1 MEQYQLYI
9 GGQWV
14 EAQSGERSESINPYT
29 NEAWASVPVG
39 AEADIDLAVQA
50 ARRAFDE
57 GPWSKMSNSERGRL
71 LIRLAHLIEN
81 NIERL
86 AQIETRD
93 NGKLIRETT
102 AHLKS
107 LVDYYIYFGGMADKI
122 HGDVIPLNKTS
133 VLNYT
138 LREPIGVVGAI
149 TPWNSPLLL
158 TTWKAAPALA
168 AGNVMVIKPSST
180 TPCSILEFA
189 KLVEEA
195 GFPPGVFN
203 VVTGPGSRIGNYLV
217 QHPGVDKISFTGG
230 TDTGRSLA
238 SLAGKH
244 IKRITL
250 ELGGKSPN
258 IVFEDANLDNAVM
271 GVMAGIYAACG
282 QTCSAGSRLLLQRSI
297 YDEFLNKLAERSR
310 QIKLGDPSDWHT
322 EVGPLANRS
331 QLEKVAYY
339 VDIAKQEGAEVLLG
353 GKRPE
358 AAELQQGL
366 FYEPTILTN
375 VTNDM
380 RVAREEIF
388 GPVLSVIPFETE
400 DEAIRIANDS
410 DFGLVAG
417 VWTNHISRG
426 HRMARAIRSGTV
438 WVNTFRNAN
447 YASPFGGYKA
457 SGYGREN
464 GLEVLKDYTQVKS
477 VWVET
482 EEKMRDPFVVG

>member
-1 MEQYQLYI
+1 MKAYKLFI
-9 GGQWV
+9 GGKWV
-14 EAQSGERSESINPYT
+14 EAVSGERAESVNPYT
-29 NEAWASVPVG
+29 NQAWATVPVG
-39 AEADIDLAVQA
+39 GEADVDLAVKA
-50 ARRAFDE
+50 AREAFEE
-57 GPWSKMSNSERGRL
+57 GPWSRMSQSERGRL
-71 LIRLAHLIEN
+71 LLRLAQLIEK
-81 NIERL
+81 NIDEL

-93 NGKLIRETT
+93 NGKLIRETHT
-102 AHLKS
+102 HLKS
-107 LVDYYIYFGGMADKI
+107 LVDYYTYFGGMADKI
-122 HGDVIPLNKTS
+122 HGEVIPLNKTS

-138 LREPIGVVGAI
+138 LREPLGVVAAI

-168 AGNVMVIKPSST
+168 AGNTLVIKPSST

-203 VVTGPGSRIGNYLV
+203 VVTGPGAKIGNYLA
-217 QHPGVDKISFTGG
+217 QHPGVDKLSFTGG
-230 TDTGRSLA
+230 TETGRVLA
-238 SLAGKH
+238 SIAGKH

-258 IVFEDANLDNAVM
+258 IVFEDANLDNAVL

-297 YDEFLNKLAERSR
+297 YDEFLEKLVART
-310 QIKLGDPSDWHT
+310 QKIKLGDPLDWNT

-331 QLEKVAYY
+331 QLEKVDYY
-339 VDIAKQEGAEVLLG
+339 VNIAKEEGAHVLLG
-353 GKRPE
+353 GKQPDDE
-358 AAELQQGL
+358 SLSQGL
-366 FYEPTILTN
+366 FYLPTILTQ

-388 GPVLSVIPFETE
+388 GPVLSVIPFDTE
-400 DEAIRIANDS
+400 EEAVRIANDN

-417 VWTNHISRG
+417 VWTNNISRG
-426 HRMARAIRSGTV
+426 HRMARAIKSGTV
-438 WVNTFRNAN
+438 WINTYRNAN

-464 GLEVLKDYTQVKS
+464 GLEVIKDYTQVKS

>member
-1 MEQYQLYI
+1 
-9 GGQWV
+9 
-14 EAQSGERSESINPYT
+14 
-29 NEAWASVPVG
+29 
-39 AEADIDLAVQA
+39 
-50 ARRAFDE
+50 
-57 GPWSKMSNSERGRL
+57 
-71 LIRLAHLIEN
+71 
-81 NIERL
+81 
-86 AQIETRD
+86 
-93 NGKLIRETT
+93 
-102 AHLKS
+102 
-107 LVDYYIYFGGMADKI
+107 MADKI
-122 HGDVIPLNKTS
+122 HGEVIPLNKTS

-138 LREPIGVVGAI
+138 LREPLGVVAAI

-168 AGNVMVIKPSST
+168 AGNTLVIKPSST

-203 VVTGPGSRIGNYLV
+203 VVTGPGAKIGNYLA
-217 QHPGVDKISFTGG
+217 QHPGVDKLSFTGG
-230 TDTGRSLA
+230 TETGRVLA
-238 SLAGKH
+238 SIAGKH

-258 IVFEDANLDNAVM
+258 IVFEDANLDNAVL

-297 YDEFLNKLAERSR
+297 YDEFLEKLVART
-310 QIKLGDPSDWHT
+310 QKIKLGDPLDWNT

-331 QLEKVAYY
+331 QLEKVDYY
-339 VDIAKQEGAEVLLG
+339 VNIAKEEGAHVLLG
-353 GKRPE
+353 GKQPDDE
-358 AAELQQGL
+358 SLSQGL
-366 FYEPTILTN
+366 FYLPTILTQ

-388 GPVLSVIPFETE
+388 GPVLSVIPFDTE
-400 DEAIRIANDS
+400 EEAVRIANDN

-417 VWTNHISRG
+417 VWTNNISRG
-426 HRMARAIRSGTV
+426 HRMARAIKSGTV
-438 WVNTFRNAN
+438 WINTYRNAN

-464 GLEVLKDYTQVKS
+464 GLEVIKDYTQVKS

>member
-1 MEQYQLYI
+1 
-9 GGQWV
+9 
-14 EAQSGERSESINPYT
+14 
-29 NEAWASVPVG
+29 
-39 AEADIDLAVQA
+39 
-50 ARRAFDE
+50 
-57 GPWSKMSNSERGRL
+57 
-71 LIRLAHLIEN
+71 
-81 NIERL
+81 
-86 AQIETRD
+86 
-93 NGKLIRETT
+93 
-102 AHLKS
+102 LKS
-107 LVDYYIYFGGMADKI
+107 LVDYYTYFGGMADKI
-122 HGDVIPLNKTS
+122 HGEVIPLNKTS

-138 LREPIGVVGAI
+138 LREPLGVVAAI

-168 AGNVMVIKPSST
+168 AGNTLVIKPSST

-203 VVTGPGSRIGNYLV
+203 VVTGPGAKIGNYLA
-217 QHPGVDKISFTGG
+217 QHPGVDKLSFTGG
-230 TDTGRSLA
+230 TETGRVLA
-238 SLAGKH
+238 SIAGKH

-258 IVFEDANLDNAVM
+258 IVFEDANLDNAVL

-297 YDEFLNKLAERSR
+297 YDEFLEKLVART
-310 QIKLGDPSDWHT
+310 QKIKLGDPLDWNT

-331 QLEKVAYY
+331 QLEKVDYY
-339 VDIAKQEGAEVLLG
+339 VNIAKEEGAHVLLG
-353 GKRPE
+353 GKQPDDE
-358 AAELQQGL
+358 SLSQGL
-366 FYEPTILTN
+366 FYLPTILTQ

-388 GPVLSVIPFETE
+388 GPVLSVIPFDTE
-400 DEAIRIANDS
+400 EEAVRIANDN

-417 VWTNHISRG
+417 VWTNNISRG
-426 HRMARAIRSGTV
+426 HRMARAIKSGTV
-438 WVNTFRNAN
+438 WINTYRNAN

-464 GLEVLKDYTQVKS
+464 GLEVIKDYTQVKS